1 MNAVPYDGGNGRL
14 FDAHYANDGLGAGRF
29 FFLSWPKFHTDSNC
43 LLNTELRLSF
53 SLLDK

>member
-29 FFLSWPKFHTDSNC
+29 FFFKVGQRYIQIQIVYFIQNFIYPLGQV
-43 LLNTELRLSF
+43 
-53 SLLDK
+53 